1 MDKTIL
7 LLKIEN
13 KYVPIVESAVKVLVN
28 NEDHLN
34 NETNS
39 TQSLPP
45 VLPSSEITASV
56 DPLNV
61 LTGPRSLN
69 LTPED
74 ADKN

>member
-13 KYVPIVESAVKVLVN
+13 KYVPIVESAVKVLAN
-28 NEDHLN
+28 NEDHL